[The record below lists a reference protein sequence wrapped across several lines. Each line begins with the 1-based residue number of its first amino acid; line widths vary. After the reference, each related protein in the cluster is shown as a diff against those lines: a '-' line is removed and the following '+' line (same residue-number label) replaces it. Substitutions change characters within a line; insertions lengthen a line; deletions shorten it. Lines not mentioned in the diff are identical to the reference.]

1 MRVSSYYSVVTT
13 VYGFDIETLF
23 IRNIK
28 LNGWQ
33 YLVTAGMMAHVV
45 KRVVGAQDA

>member
-1 MRVSSYYSVVTT
+1 MRVSNYYIVVTT
-13 VYGFDIETLF
+13 VYGFETLF